1 MDSQEFRRRGT
12 EMVEYI
18 CQYLDTLGE
27 RRVTPCVEPGYL
39 RHLLPG
45 RNFRVHVRF
54 CKIAQNKIISN
65 S

>member
-1 MDSQEFRRRGT
+1 MDVEEFRKRGT

-18 CQYLDTLGE
+18 CEYLETLGE

-45 RNFRVHVRF
+45 KFFFKHTLNFFKV
-54 CKIAQNKIISN
+54 ALTYP
-65 S
+65 